1 MWCHTF
7 QGSLYVL
14 LGPKEYPLVTRHD
27 WEMLMS
33 LWPAIVRTKPSE
45 KLSVIRLMENIVE
58 CVHKHFPTIT
68 INLQVSLLPY
78 DSVRTRWLLTCHVH
92 APSHLCLQI
101 PELCLEVARRLWD
114 TSPAPCFPV
123 VSEEEVAVGMQQLQM
138 RNQHN
143 SDQYLA
149 LLNSLMDAIQQ
160 ENLWDL
166 LLHSWFQA
174 FAMFWMLCASFWVIP
189 RCLNFICQRFGTL
202 CLFHLHRP
210 MKMEQ
215 KKCSETLSY
224 KIQTPGNYPK
234 EKHTIS
240 LTFSSNLGLDL
251 PSSHFLRLCH

>member
-14 LGPKEYPLVTRHD
+14 LGPKESPLVTRHD

-78 DSVRTRWLLTCHVH
+78 ASARTKWLLTSNVH
-92 APSHLCLQI
+92 APSHSCLQI
-101 PELCLEVARRLWD
+101 PEQCLDVARRLWD
-114 TSPAPCFPV
+114 TSPAPCFSV
-123 VSEEEVAVGMQQLQM
+123 VSKEEVAVGMQQLQR
-138 RNQHN
+138 RNQYN

-160 ENLWDL
+160 ENL
-166 LLHSWFQA
+166 
-174 FAMFWMLCASFWVIP
+174 
-189 RCLNFICQRFGTL
+189 
-202 CLFHLHRP
+202 
-210 MKMEQ
+210 
-215 KKCSETLSY
+215 
-224 KIQTPGNYPK
+224 
-234 EKHTIS
+234 
-240 LTFSSNLGLDL
+240 
-251 PSSHFLRLCH
+251 